1 MIYAGTVIKI
11 EESVDGSPMY
21 TVATP
26 NGAVFFPCFMASSCG
41 GFDAQYMMPPVEEGS
56 EVVIANV
63 NKGSVSYILG
73 GIPDSI
79 DQVGVSTDTQTTLNA
94 DVDYT
99 GHHHTETVIRNTNST
114 INLSP
119 EHDLT
124 MKAPN
129 VRLQLDQG
137 VFRVSQQGASANH
150 VLNGQPFL
158 DELFEYIAEME
169 ARINALESVILAGES
184 SIVAGIDS
192 AIAIATTA
200 GDLARITQLGIDRA
214 TFSTEMTL
222 LKTSPSLTSSTVA
235 KSECEATKNS
245 SIKIP

>member
-73 GIPDSI
+73 GIPDSM

-150 VLNGQPFL
+150 ILNGQPFL

>member
-150 VLNGQPFL
+150 ILNGQPFL

-169 ARINALESVILAGES
+169 ARINALESVILAGGS
-184 SIVAGIDS
+184 GIVAGIDS

>member
-73 GIPDSI
+73 GIPDSM

-150 VLNGQPFL
+150 ILNGQPFL

-192 AIAIATTA
+192 AIAVATA
-200 GDLARITQLGIDRA
+200 VPDVDKVIQLGIDRA